1 MFRNLGLVTWTEAGA
16 KKDLQ
21 WTSMTFKREE
31 EYKVRL
37 DYLTSLFQ
45 ESGVHALLEQ
55 FFLPN
60 KVEAILDAIDS

>member
-1 MFRNLGLVTWTEAGA
+1 VTWTEAGA

-31 EYKVRL
+31 EYKVQL

-45 ESGVHALLEQ
+45 ELGVHALLEE
-55 FFLPN
+55 FFLPD
-60 KVEAILDAIDS
+60 KVREVLDTIEKLIRFDMI